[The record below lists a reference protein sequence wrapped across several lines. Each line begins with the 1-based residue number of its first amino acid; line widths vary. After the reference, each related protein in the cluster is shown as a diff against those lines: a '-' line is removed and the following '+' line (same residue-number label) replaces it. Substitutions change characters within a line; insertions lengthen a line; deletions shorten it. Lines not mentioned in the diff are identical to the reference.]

1 METLNLTTDFKK
13 QVLAALL
20 NARKNFT
27 GTDGQFARS
36 YQMHSSVFSQLKA
49 GKIGKLLTDPK
60 WLIIGQR
67 LNVTVNDRQWKVA
80 RTAVFETI
88 EKQVV
93 FCQKYSKGRVLVD
106 DCGIG
111 KTFAAKYLSRTLKNC
126 FYVDASQAK
135 SRQQFVRLL
144 ARTLGV
150 EDQGRY
156 VDVKNGVKYYL
167 RILTKPVV
175 IIDEAGDLDYP
186 AFLDIKE
193 LWNAT
198 EGICGW
204 YMMGADGLRAKIDKG
219 IISQRVGFREI
230 FSRFSDAYGSVVP
243 VERSEKIEFYKK
255 LITDVLIANAPDKS
269 VIPAIVKKCLVQ
281 NSGNIGG
288 LRRAESLL
296 ILNS

>member
-1 METLNLTTDFKK
+1 MELTNEFRKK
-13 QVLAALL
+13 VLTALFAARQ
-20 NARKNFT
+20 NYT
-27 GTDGQFARS
+27 GTDGQFAKS
-36 YQMHSSVFSQLKA
+36 YQIPAAVYSQLKG
-49 GKIGKLLTDPK
+49 GKLDKLLTDQK

-67 LNVTVNDRQWKVA
+67 LNVFVNERNWKIA
-80 RTAVFETI
+80 RTAVFNTI
-88 EKQVV
+88 EKQVM
-93 FCQKYSKGRVLVD
+93 FCQKHSKGRVFVD
-106 DCGIG
+106 DCAIG
-111 KTFAAKYLSRTLKNC
+111 KTFTAKYLSRTLKNC

-144 ARTLGV
+144 ARVLGV
-150 EDQGRY
+150 EDKGRY

-167 RILTKPVV
+167 SILEKPIV

-198 EGICGW
+198 EGVCGW

-219 IISQRVGFREI
+219 IVSVRVGFREI

-243 VERSEKIEFYKK
+243 IERSEKIEFYKK
-255 LITDVLIANAPDKS
+255 LITDVLSANTTNKAA
-269 VIPAIVKKCLVQ
+269 IPQIVKKCLVQ
-281 NSGNIGG
+281 QGGHIGG

-296 ILNS
+296 ILANS